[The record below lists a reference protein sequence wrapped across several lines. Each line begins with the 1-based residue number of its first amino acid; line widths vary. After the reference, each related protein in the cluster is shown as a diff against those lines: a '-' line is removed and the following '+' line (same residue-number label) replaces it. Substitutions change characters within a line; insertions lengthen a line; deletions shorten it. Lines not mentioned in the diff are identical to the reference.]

1 MTTTLVR
8 QASRDAQSFGP
19 RQGQPA
25 GRERHAVLAR
35 LRANE
40 LRNLSLDHL
49 DVVKFNFV
57 LESGCQF
64 ERGPDFT
71 LTTPSITPFILPDR
85 GS

>member
-1 MTTTLVR
+1 MLNLLDHDR
-8 QASRDAQSFGP
+8 ASLL
-19 RQGQPA
+19 A
-25 GRERHAVLAR
+25 GNGTVLAR
-35 LRANE
+35 LRAKE
-40 LRNLSLDHL
+40 LWNLSLDHL